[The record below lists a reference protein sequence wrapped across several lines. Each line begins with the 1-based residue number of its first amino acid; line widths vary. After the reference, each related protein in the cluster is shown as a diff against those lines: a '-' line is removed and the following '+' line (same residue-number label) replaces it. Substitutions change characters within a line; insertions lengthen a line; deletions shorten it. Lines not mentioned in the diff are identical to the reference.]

1 LSFFFKIFIYPF
13 LFLLSLA
20 PFWIL
25 NGLSRFL
32 YVIAYQLIGYRKSVV
47 RSNLEKSFPE
57 KSVAERTKIEKEFYK
72 HFCDLI
78 FENLKLFSITN
89 QQFKKYCYF
98 TPQAIDLFNRFHQQ
112 PTNAILALGH
122 NGNWEWSLIAH
133 QLNYQHKI
141 IGIYHPLSSKNMD
154 ALISKL
160 RDRGLVELVAMQNA
174 FRFLIGYQPKNKPG
188 SIGLIADQTPPK
200 ESSFWLDFLNQ
211 DTPFFGGPEKIAKKF
226 NLPVLFIAMRKVKR
240 NTYEL
245 DAELIT
251 DQPANEPAGEITI
264 RYVKYL
270 EALIREQPEYW
281 LWSHRR
287 WKHKRPIEN

>member
-1 LSFFFKIFIYPF
+1 MSLAFKIIILPVLY
-13 LFLLSLA
+13 LISLL
-20 PFWIL
+20 PFWLL
-25 NGLSRFL
+25 NIKSRFL
-32 YVIAYQLIGYRKSVV
+32 YIVVYYVVGYRKKVV
-47 RSNLEKSFPE
+47 RTNLEKSFPT
-57 KSVAERTKIEKEFYK
+57 KSIAAINKIEKEFYK

-78 FENLKLFSITN
+78 FENLKLLSISN
-89 QQFKKYCYF
+89 KQFKKYCYF
-98 TPQAIDLFNRFHQQ
+98 TPKAISMFNQFHNQ

-133 QLNYQHKI
+133 QLNYPHKI

-160 RDRGLVELVAMQNA
+160 RNRGFVELVAMQQA
-174 FRFLIGYQPKNKPG
+174 FRFLIGYQPKTKAG

-251 DQPANEPAGEITI
+251 DQPINEADGEITAC
-264 RYVKYL
+264 YAKHL
-270 EALIREQPEYW
+270 ESLILEQPEYW

-287 WKHKRPIEN
+287 WKHKRSVEN

>member
-1 LSFFFKIFIYPF
+1 MSFYFKIVVYPF
-13 LFLLSLA
+13 LYLLSLA
-20 PFWIL
+20 PFWLL
-25 NGLSRFL
+25 NCLSGFL
-32 YVIAYQLIGYRKSVV
+32 YIIAYHLIGYRKAVV
-47 RSNLEKSFPE
+47 RTNLEKSFPE
-57 KSVAERTKIEKEFYK
+57 KSEQERAKIEKEFYK
-72 HFCDLI
+72 HLCDLI
-78 FENLKLFSITN
+78 FENLKLLSISN
-89 QQFKKYCYF
+89 DQFKKYCYF
-98 TPQAIDLFNRFHQQ
+98 TPNAINLFNRYHQQ

-133 QLNYQHKI
+133 QLNYSHKI
-141 IGIYHPLSSKNMD
+141 IGIYHPLSNKNMD
-154 ALISKL
+154 SLISKL

-174 FRFLIGYQPKNKPG
+174 FRFLIGYQPKNKAG

-226 NLPVLFIAMRKVKR
+226 NIPVLFIAMRKVKR

-251 DQPANEPAGEITI
+251 DQPANAAEGEITT
-264 RYVKYL
+264 RYANHL
-270 EALIREQPEYW
+270 EALIKEQPQYW

-287 WKHKRPIEN
+287 WKHKRSIEN